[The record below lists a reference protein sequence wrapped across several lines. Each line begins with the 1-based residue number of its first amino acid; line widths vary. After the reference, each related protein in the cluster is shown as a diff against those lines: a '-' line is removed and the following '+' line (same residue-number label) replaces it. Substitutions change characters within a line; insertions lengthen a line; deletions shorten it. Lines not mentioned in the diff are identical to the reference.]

1 VAPPLAPPV
10 ESALF
15 QQFKLKYYIMLLT
28 RFALSLKL
36 RRYTVT
42 MQAEL
47 WLRRDPT
54 SAAARQAGCDN
65 LKPVRK
71 APDFIF

>member
-1 VAPPLAPPV
+1 
-10 ESALF
+10 
-15 QQFKLKYYIMLLT
+15 MLLT